1 MIWSVNIN
9 LSRRQSHSSKTS
21 RRSGA
26 AMTHNQGSNKL
37 PETPQTYLETPSR
50 FSPPLAARISK
61 NTISKRAA
69 SPRVSASKHP
79 RKKAPLFGSHAQSTL
94 TQIDFVTQT
103 TQPDDQEELQ
113 YLDGDGT
120 PSTKHNESETLNE
133 NSDDDTEYKPPL
145 QGRSTRS
152 TFESNDDHPKR
163 RRKSAAQTSKV
174 TARGDSIRK
183 SQTPRASVGP
193 KGKRKSTDKSAT
205 RRDKTLTQMHFVRR
219 FIPIIDDD
227 DEVNMRYLPTEQ
239 SVEKTPKELESKN
252 LKIKQRLTPTSVK
265 QVRRALEAELDL
277 STGEPIS
284 DPGTSQT
291 AGNGSVSHEKSNH
304 QDPITPRH
312 PKFEVPSSQSPE
324 SPGLAIITS
333 SQFRSATRSPLKR
346 KSPNSA
352 HYSQNRVKKE
362 PPKSPRQVKD
372 HQGQVSSSPGKTPRA
387 SLPRGLTTSTQNSR
401 TFAEKLAL
409 CGASDESTNKS
420 SNNQE
425 PPRTQGERTVVY
437 ETDAE
442 TNQSDSEYEMNDVSG
457 TPSRVQESQVETTN
471 EQDQN
476 SEPLFNDESQELPL
490 PGVGFSSNL
499 GDCPQSEAPM
509 SDASLYYQRL
519 PATQFP
525 HEPIPTL
532 NTQKLSELF
541 PNEGATQY
549 TKFVSGS
556 AHKPDLSYQKF
567 PGPFLQSQTQSQEG
581 EDPEIV
587 PESSP
592 AREQDITTEESQV
605 VFRRPPVPESIIQV
619 ESSQPVERDDA
630 GAGRLLSRSQL
641 LTSSVMESVPLPNF
655 WMGSQDSVGEPY
667 SL

>member
-1 MIWSVNIN
+1 
-9 LSRRQSHSSKTS
+9 
-21 RRSGA
+21 
-26 AMTHNQGSNKL
+26 MTHNQRSNKP
-37 PETPQTYLETPSR
+37 PETPQTHLETPSR
-50 FSPPLAARISK
+50 FSLPSTARISK
-61 NTISKRAA
+61 NTISKRTA

-113 YLDGDGT
+113 YLDGDER
-120 PSTKHNESETLNE
+120 PNTKHNESKTLNE

-145 QGRSTRS
+145 QARSARS

-163 RRKSAAQTSKV
+163 RRKSATQSSKM
-174 TARGDSIRK
+174 TARGESIRK
-183 SQTPRASVGP
+183 SQTPRASAGP
-193 KGKRKSTDKSAT
+193 KGKRKSTEKS
-205 RRDKTLTQMHFVRR
+205 DNKTLTQMHFVRR
-219 FIPIIDDD
+219 FIPIVDDD
-227 DEVNMRYLPTEQ
+227 DDVNLGYLSTEH
-239 SVEKTPKELESKN
+239 SVEKIPKGLESKN
-252 LKIKQRLTPTSVK
+252 PRIKERLTPTSVK
-265 QVRRALEAELDL
+265 RTRRALEAELDL

-284 DPGTSQT
+284 DPGTSQ
-291 AGNGSVSHEKSNH
+291 AAENGSVSHEKSN
-304 QDPITPRH
+304 PKSPMTPRH

-352 HYSQNRVKKE
+352 HYSQNRVKGE
-362 PPKSPRQVKD
+362 PAKSPQLAKD
-372 HQGQVSSSPGKTPRA
+372 HQCQVSSSPGKTPRA
-387 SLPRGLTTSTQNSR
+387 SLPRGLTTSTQNPA
-401 TFAEKLAL
+401 TFAEELAL
-409 CGASDESTNKS
+409 CGASDESTNQR
-420 SNNQE
+420 SNDQE

-442 TNQSDSEYEMNDVSG
+442 TNQSDSEYDLNEIPG
-457 TPSRVQESQVETTN
+457 TPSRVQESQVENTH

-476 SEPLFNDESQELPL
+476 SEPLFDDESQELPL
-490 PGVGFSSNL
+490 PGDGFSSNL
-499 GDCPQSEAPM
+499 DDGPQSEAPM

-541 PNEGATQY
+541 PSEGATQY
-549 TKFVSGS
+549 TKFGSGS

-581 EDPEIV
+581 EEPEIV

-592 AREQDITTEESQV
+592 AREQDVTTEASQV
-605 VFRRPPVPESIIQV
+605 VFQRPHVPASIVQV
-619 ESSQPVERDDA
+619 ESSQPVERGDDA

-667 SL
+667 SI